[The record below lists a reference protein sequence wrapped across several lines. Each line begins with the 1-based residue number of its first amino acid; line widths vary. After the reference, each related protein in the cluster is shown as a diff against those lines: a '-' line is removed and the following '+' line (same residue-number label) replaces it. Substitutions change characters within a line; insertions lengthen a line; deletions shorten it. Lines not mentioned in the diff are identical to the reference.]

1 MDNIGIKIIL
11 ILIILCIFT
20 LILLQIKKITTMD
33 NLIDDTTY
41 MIEDFNNITED
52 FKSASADVSGDCNES
67 CKPYMNLASKL
78 DMLDKDYTTEK
89 ILIER
94 DRTLLNAI
102 KEKINKLLKATG
114 NPTI

>member
-41 MIEDFNNITED
+41 MIEDFNNITEE
-52 FKSASADVSGDCNES
+52 FKSESSDESG
-67 CKPYMNLASKL
+67 KPYMNLASKL

-102 KEKINKLLKATG
+102 KEKINKLLKATK

>member
-33 NLIDDTTY
+33 NLIDDATY

-52 FKSASADVSGDCNES
+52 FKSASADESG
-67 CKPYMNLASKL
+67 KPYMNLASKL

-102 KEKINKLLKATG
+102 KEKINKLLKATK

>member
-1 MDNIGIKIIL
+1 MQFGMYTFFLEGFRKYKTYCFGL
-11 ILIILCIFT
+11 ERR
-20 LILLQIKKITTMD
+20 
-33 NLIDDTTY
+33 Y

-94 DRTLLNAI
+94 DRTLLNTI
-102 KEKINKLLKATG
+102 KEKMNKLLKATG